1 MNSELRYEN
10 EKLAENSTARFES
23 ANVEIWEEFNAKLS
37 SESRV
42 VSDKVDN
49 VSRDSENKITTQQ
62 NTTIKNMW
70 ECLNEWLNAQV
81 VQTRRETDWQGQE
94 ITAALSSLLASIREH
109 KEHIGVTID
118 NLSQDISKS
127 KAHVYSKFRTVSG
140 EVQDVRQH
148 SACEISRLSVTL
160 GDVQAKLVT
169 RKADHSSPAVSVNA
183 LSGQSGAAG
192 TAISRAD
199 SNNTV
204 PSMHGP
210 NCVNGCSTSVWN
222 DVNSVIN

>member
-1 MNSELRYEN
+1 M
-10 EKLAENSTARFES
+10 
-23 ANVEIWEEFNAKLS
+23 
-37 SESRV
+37 
-42 VSDKVDN
+42 
-49 VSRDSENKITTQQ
+49 
-62 NTTIKNMW
+62 
-70 ECLNEWLNAQV
+70 
-81 VQTRRETDWQGQE
+81 
-94 ITAALSSLLASIREH
+94 LASIREH

-210 NCVNGCSTSVWN
+210 NCVNGCSTSV
-222 DVNSVIN
+222 